1 MSSEEQATPWWQ
13 RINED
18 WLAVIIGSALIVL
31 VLLGAVSGVPW

>member
-1 MSSEEQATPWWQ
+1 MSTEERPTPWWG

-18 WLAVIIGSALIVL
+18 WLAVIIGGALIVL